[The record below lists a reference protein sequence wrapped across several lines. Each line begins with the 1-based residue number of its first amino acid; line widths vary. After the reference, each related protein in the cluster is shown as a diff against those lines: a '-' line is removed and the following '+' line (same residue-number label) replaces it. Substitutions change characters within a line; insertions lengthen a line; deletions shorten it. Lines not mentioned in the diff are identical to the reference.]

1 MTAPA
6 ETFAARRQTLETKLS
21 QAHVV
26 LDEAQAALGV
36 AALDSLDGDDK
47 ALPVAQRVVLSCEVE
62 ITALEAAL
70 IELGLREEKALAKAA
85 ADKHAA
91 DVRQAHK
98 LVEKRAALAAQAIV
112 AAGELGKAREAVRE
126 LDGEL
131 DAVERRLGIHPAG
144 PDSGLW
150 FTGLRAV
157 VADKALGERVG
168 QRPDELAQLAE
179 RATNPALLLQAL
191 DDRLAARDE

>member
-1 MTAPA
+1 MTAVTEQFEA
-6 ETFAARRQTLETKLS
+6 QRQSLETKLD
-21 QAHVV
+21 QAHVA
-26 LDEAQAALGV
+26 LDEAKTALGV
-36 AALDSLDGDDK
+36 AALDAQSGDDK
-47 ALPVAQRVVLSCEVE
+47 ALPAAQSATLSCEVE

-70 IELGLREEKALAKAA
+70 VELALREEKALAKAA

-157 VADKALGERVG
+157 VADKALGENNG
-168 QRPDELAQLAE
+168 HRPDELAQLAE
-179 RATNPALLLQAL
+179 RATDPALLLHAL
-191 DDRLAARDE
+191 DDRLAAKDE